1 MANEQL
7 PEPTRV
13 EMSAA
18 AGGDVVRVALQRP
31 DLVQSGDQALWVA
44 IRNRAE
50 AIGFNRYAEFID
62 RLLCT
67 GKDAGPARCGTVR
80 ERGPGAAGDVG
91 TPSVSAWRDDLGK
104 RPTIHGMDAYALL
117 HLATQA
123 FLLLEAGVVIKP
135 ARDPASGQDG
145 PEADV
150 PGLDDAASRLGR
162 EPTLADVQA
171 ELEDYLA
178 TAVGGVSGRALPYLK
193 RIVTA
198 LVSGGSLAQV
208 DQVLPYCL
216 GILRN
221 RFTCPSLLE
230 LIWSYWHEEGMLVQ
244 TVSAIALRFQNRR
257 VADRDPLAQL
267 ELDPLRPLNNLLWGY
282 LQDEPGRLTVLR
294 RAYEYDHLYGIS
306 LYGKAVPALRS
317 ADSRSKFI
325 EAFHNVLHRAA
336 VFYREDANTTVIA
349 DGFPLLNAIKE
360 AHLVLAEGAHNQ
372 FGDLPWTARVE
383 MLIQMW
389 LLSRPELREFLRGR
403 AMVPYLEDWMGQVDA
418 MKKLQGWTDTAVTH
432 FHDLARHGEQ
442 LVLSLRYGDW
452 SDVADQ
458 EQAKAWSR
466 FWKQEVQGYVHA
478 YRAATGVDLTTA
490 PVNATPPSVH
500 LRARLAEQ
508 ARKAS
513 GA

>member
-1 MANEQL
+1 MPNEKL

-13 EMSAA
+13 EMAS
-18 AGGDVVRVALQRP
+18 AGGVVRVALQRP
-31 DLVQSGDQALWVA
+31 DLVPTGDQALWVA

-50 AIGFNRYAEFID
+50 AISFNRYREFID
-62 RLLCT
+62 RLLCL
-67 GKDAGPARCGTVR
+67 GKDAGPARCGPAR
-80 ERGPGAAGDVG
+80 ERSPGEAGDLG
-91 TPSVSAWRDDLGK
+91 SPSVGDWRDELGK

-123 FLLLEAGVVIKP
+123 FLIFEAGVVIKP
-135 ARDPASGQDG
+135 TRDPATGHDG
-145 PEADV
+145 PDTDV
-150 PGLDDAASRLGR
+150 PGLDDAAARLGR
-162 EPTLADVQA
+162 DPTLADIQA
-171 ELEDYLA
+171 ELEDYLG
-178 TAVGGVSGRALPYLK
+178 TAVGGASGRALPYLK
-193 RIVTA
+193 RIVST
-198 LVSGGSLAQV
+198 LVTTGSLAQV
-208 DQVLPYCL
+208 EQVLPYCL

-230 LIWSYWHEEGMLVQ
+230 LIWSYWHEEAMLVQ
-244 TVSAIALRFQNRR
+244 TLNAIALRFQNRR

-282 LQDEPGRLTVLR
+282 LQDEPGRLSVLR
-294 RAYEYDHLYGIS
+294 RAYEYDHHYGIS
-306 LYGKAVPALRS
+306 LHGKAVPALRS

-325 EAFHNVLHRAA
+325 EAFHNVLYRAA

-389 LLSRPELREFLRGR
+389 LLSRPELREFIRGR

-418 MKKLQGWTDTAVTH
+418 MKKLQGWTDTSVTH

-442 LVLSLRYGDW
+442 IVLSLRYGDW

-458 EQAKAWSR
+458 EQAKAWAR
-466 FWKQEVQGYVHA
+466 FWKQELQGYLHA
-478 YRAATGVDLTTA
+478 YRAATGVDLATA
-490 PVNATPPSVH
+490 PVDASPPSAH
-500 LRARLAEQ
+500 LRTRLAEQ
-508 ARKAS
+508 ARRA
-513 GA
+513 GGT